1 MTIFDILEKDH
12 DEAKDVMEA
21 ITDAEGTEERS
32 HLFADLAMKL
42 TAHAEAEE
50 EVFYA
55 RLRNEDVAKDLVLE
69 ADEEHRLA
77 KLLLGELEKADID
90 RAWMA
95 KFSVLKTNVEHHIAE
110 EENMLFP
117 KAKKVFSKDEQRIL
131 AEQFLEAKQSRMPVV
146 A

>member
-12 DEAKDVMEA
+12 DEAKDVMES

-77 KLLLGELEKADID
+77 KQLLGELEKADID

-131 AEQFLEAKQSRMPVV
+131 AEQFLEAKQSRMPVGV
-146 A
+146 